1 MADLQ
6 FGVSLRGIDID
17 HVPAVEALGF
27 DSVWTG
33 EHMLFHGPVTDGL
46 ITLAAFAGKTLR
58 LKIGSAINLL
68 PLRPPVV
75 VAKAV
80 STLDVVSKGR
90 FIFGVGV
97 GGEFPKEFE
106 ACGVPHHERGRRA
119 NEAIEICRKL
129 WTEDHVSYR
138 GKIFQ
143 LHDVTMLPKPVQ
155 PGGPPIIV
163 SGRSQ
168 AAMLRAARLGDGYMP
183 YLFTPERYTESLQTI
198 KAIAK
203 EQKRDISRF
212 TPYNFVFTAVGETHE
227 EGRRV
232 AVEKLSQRYHQPFE
246 NLVERYCALGTPQ
259 ECVERLQRFVDA
271 GVHHFILSPLCN
283 NEKLGQHLEIYARQI
298 LPQFR

>member
-1 MADLQ
+1 MADIQ
-6 FGVSLRGIDID
+6 FGVSIRGNEID
-17 HVPAVEALGF
+17 HVTAIEALGF

-46 ITLAAFAGKTLR
+46 ITLAAFAGKSSR

-80 STLDVVSKGR
+80 STLDVVSRGR

-129 WTEDHVSYR
+129 WTEDHVTYQ

-155 PGGPPIIV
+155 VGGPPIIV
-163 SGRSQ
+163 SGRSE
-168 AAMLRAARLGDGYMP
+168 AAIRRAARLGDGYMP
-183 YLFTPERYTESLQTI
+183 YLFTPERYSESLKKI
-198 KAIAK
+198 YGIAS
-203 EQKRDISRF
+203 EQQRDMSRF
-212 TPYNFVFTAVGETHE
+212 TPYHFVFTAVGRTHDE
-227 EGRRV
+227 AHRL
-232 AVEKLSQRYHQPFE
+232 AVEKLSRRYNQPFE
-246 NLVERYCALGTPQ
+246 NLVERYCALGTPK
-259 ECVERLQRFVDA
+259 ECVECLQRFVDA
-271 GVHHFILSPLCN
+271 GAHHFILSPLCD
-283 NEKLGQHLEIYARQI
+283 NEVLGQHLDIYAREI

>member
-1 MADLQ
+1 MAELQ

-46 ITLAAFAGKTLR
+46 ITLAAFAGKTSR
-58 LKIGSAINLL
+58 IQIGSAINLL

-80 STLDVVSKGR
+80 STLDVVSQGR

-119 NEAIEICRKL
+119 NETIEICRKL
-129 WTEDHVSYR
+129 WSEDHVTYQ

-143 LHDVTMLPKPVQ
+143 LHDVTMLPKPMQ

-163 SGRSQ
+163 SGRSE
-168 AAMLRAARLGDGYMP
+168 AAIRRAARLGDGYMP
-183 YLFTPERYTESLQTI
+183 YLFTAERYADGLKKIYTLASERR
-198 KAIAK
+198 
-203 EQKRDISRF
+203 RDMSRF
-212 TPYNFVFTAVGETHE
+212 TPYNLVFTAVGETYE
-227 EGRRV
+227 EAHRL
-232 AVEKLSQRYHQPFE
+232 AVEKLSRRYNQPFE

-259 ECVERLQRFVDA
+259 ECVECLQRFVDA
-271 GVHHFILSPLCN
+271 GARHFILSPLCDD
-283 NEKLGQHLEIYARQI
+283 EV
-298 LPQFR
+298 

>member
-1 MADLQ
+1 MGPALSTANSCVASRARAKGIVLMADCQ
-6 FGVSLRGIDID
+6 FGVSLRAGDID
-17 HVPAVEALGF
+17 HVLTVEALGF

-33 EHMLFHGPVTDGL
+33 EHMLFHGPVSDGL
-46 ITLAAFAGKTLR
+46 ITLAAFAGRTSR

-80 STLDVVSKGR
+80 STLDIVSQGR

-106 ACGVPHHERGRRA
+106 ACGVPHRERGRRA
-119 NEAIEICRKL
+119 NEAIEICRRL
-129 WTEDHVSYR
+129 WTEDHVTYA

-163 SGRSQ
+163 SGRSE
-168 AAMLRAARLGDGYMP
+168 AAVRRAALLGDGYMP
-183 YLFTPERYTESLQTI
+183 YLFTPERFADGLKKVY
-198 KAIAK
+198 AIS
-203 EQKRDISRF
+203 ERQKRDMSRF

-227 EGRRV
+227 EAHRA
-232 AVEKLSQRYHQPFE
+232 AVEHLSRRYNQPFE
-246 NLVERYCALGTPQ
+246 NLVERYCALGTP
-259 ECVERLQRFVDA
+259 
-271 GVHHFILSPLCN
+271 
-283 NEKLGQHLEIYARQI
+283 K
-298 LPQFR
+298 

>member
-6 FGVSLRGIDID
+6 FGVSIRGTDID
-17 HVPAVEALGF
+17 HVTAIETLGF

-46 ITLAAFAGKTLR
+46 ITLATFAGKTSRIQL
-58 LKIGSAINLL
+58 GSAITLL

-80 STLDVVSKGR
+80 STLDVVSQGR

-106 ACGVPHHERGRRA
+106 ACGVPMHERGRRA

-129 WTEDHVSYR
+129 WTEDHVTYE

-143 LHDVTMLPKPVQ
+143 LRDVTMLPKPVQ

-163 SGRSQ
+163 SGRSE
-168 AAMLRAARLGDGYMP
+168 AAIRRAARLGDGYMP
-183 YLFTPERYTESLQTI
+183 YLFTPERYADSLKKIYTM
-198 KAIAK
+198 ANDV
-203 EQKRDISRF
+203 KRDMSRF
-212 TPYNFVFTAVGETHE
+212 TPYNFVFTAVAETHE
-227 EGRRV
+227 EAHRM
-232 AVEKLSQRYHQPFE
+232 AAEKLSKRYNQPFE
-246 NLVERYCALGTPQ
+246 NLVERYCALGTPK

-271 GVHHFILSPLCN
+271 GARHFILSPLCD
-283 NEKLGQHLEIYARQI
+283 NEVLGQHLEIYARDI
-298 LPQFR
+298 VAQFR

>member
-1 MADLQ
+1 MADIQ
-6 FGVSLRGIDID
+6 CGVSIRAGDID
-17 HVPAVEALGF
+17 HVMAIEALGF

-33 EHMLFHGPVTDGL
+33 EHMLFYGPVTDGL
-46 ITLAAFAGKTLR
+46 ITLAAFAGKTSR

-80 STLDVVSKGR
+80 STLDLISNGR

-129 WTEDHVSYR
+129 WTEEHVTYR

-155 PGGPPIIV
+155 PGGPPIII
-163 SGRSQ
+163 SGRSE
-168 AAMLRAARLGDGYMP
+168 AAIRRAALLGDGYMP
-183 YLFTPERYTESLQTI
+183 YLFTPERFADGLRKIHTI
-198 KAIAK
+198 AG
-203 EQKRDISRF
+203 EQRRDMSHF
-212 TPYNFVFTAVGETHE
+212 TPYSFVFTAIGQTHE
-227 EGRRV
+227 EAHRV
-232 AVEKLSQRYHQPFE
+232 AVEKLSRRYNQAFE
-246 NLVERYCALGTPQ
+246 TLVERYCAVGTPE
-259 ECVERLQRFVDA
+259 ECGARLQRFVDA
-271 GVHHFILSPLCN
+271 GARHLILSPLCDA
-283 NEKLGQHLEIYARQI
+283 EALGEHLEIYAREI
-298 LPQFR
+298 LPRFR

>member
-1 MADLQ
+1 MPDIQ
-6 FGVSLRGIDID
+6 FGVSIRATDID
-17 HVPAVEALGF
+17 HVTAIEALGF

-33 EHMLFHGPVTDGL
+33 EHMLFYGPVTDGL
-46 ITLAAFAGKTLR
+46 ITLAAFAGQTSR
-58 LKIGSAINLL
+58 IKIGSAINLL

-80 STLDVVSKGR
+80 STLDIVSKGR

-97 GGEFPKEFE
+97 GGEFLKEFE

-129 WTEDHVSYR
+129 WTEDHVSYQ
-138 GKIFQ
+138 GKIFRLQ
-143 LHDVTMLPKPVQ
+143 DVTMLPKPVQ

-163 SGRSQ
+163 AGRSE
-168 AAMLRAARLGDGYMP
+168 AAIRRAARLGDGYMP
-183 YLFTPERYTESLQTI
+183 YLFTPERFADSLKQIDTI
-198 KAIAK
+198 AA
-203 EQKRDISRF
+203 EQKRDMSRF

-227 EGRRV
+227 EAHRV
-232 AVEKLSQRYHQPFE
+232 AVDHLSRRYNQPFE

-259 ECVERLQRFVDA
+259 ECVARLQRFVEA
-271 GVHHFILSPLCN
+271 GTRHFILSPLCDN
-283 NEKLGQHLEIYARQI
+283 DVLGQHLAIYAREI

>member
-1 MADLQ
+1 MPDIQ
-6 FGVSLRGIDID
+6 VGVSIRGTDID
-17 HVPAVEALGF
+17 HVTAIEALGF

-33 EHMLFHGPVTDGL
+33 EHVLFHGPVTDGL
-46 ITLAAFAGKTLR
+46 ITLAAFAGKTSR
-58 LKIGSAINLL
+58 IKIGSAINLL

-80 STLDVVSKGR
+80 STLDIVSKGR

-106 ACGVPHHERGRRA
+106 ACGVPHQERGRRA

-129 WTEDHVSYR
+129 WTEDHVTYQ

-163 SGRSQ
+163 SGRSE
-168 AAMLRAARLGDGYMP
+168 AAMRRAARLGDGYMP
-183 YLFTPERYTESLQTI
+183 YLFTPERFAESLQHI
-198 KAIAK
+198 YAIAS
-203 EQKRDISRF
+203 ERKRDMSRF
-212 TPYNFVFTAVGETHE
+212 TPYSLVFTAVGETHE
-227 EGRRV
+227 EAHRV
-232 AVEKLSQRYHQPFE
+232 AVAKLSQRYNQPFE
-246 NLVERYCALGTPQ
+246 HLVERYCALGTPK

-271 GVHHFILSPLCN
+271 GACHFILSPLCD
-283 NEKLGQHLEIYARQI
+283 NEVLGQHLEIYAREI
-298 LPQFR
+298 LPKFR